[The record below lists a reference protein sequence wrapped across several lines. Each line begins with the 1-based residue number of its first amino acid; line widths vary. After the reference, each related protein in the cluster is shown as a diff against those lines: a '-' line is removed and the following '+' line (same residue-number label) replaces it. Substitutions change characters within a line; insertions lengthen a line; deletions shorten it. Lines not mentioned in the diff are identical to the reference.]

1 MQATI
6 IKTAGKW
13 FLETVDNLKDLC
25 NRPMTLSV
33 DELIR
38 FVPEYEYE
46 RKLSSMSEKV
56 KDFLKHC
63 NNPLYYMENGEVIYY
78 TDITWCSK
86 HIYQFM
92 LTRDLWR
99 GVTDS
104 LTCSIYR
111 PVFHSVYDMTPIG
124 VVLED
129 TF

>member
-1 MQATI
+1 MQSAI
-6 IKTAGKW
+6 IKTNGKW
-13 FLETVDNLKDLC
+13 FLEIVDNLKDLC

-56 KDFLKHC
+56 KDFLKHRD
-63 NNPLYYMENGEVIYY
+63 NPLYYMENGEVIYY
-78 TDITWCSK
+78 TDITWCSE

-92 LTRDLWR
+92 LTRDLR
-99 GVTDS
+99 RDVTDS

-124 VVLED
+124 VVLEER
-129 TF
+129 F